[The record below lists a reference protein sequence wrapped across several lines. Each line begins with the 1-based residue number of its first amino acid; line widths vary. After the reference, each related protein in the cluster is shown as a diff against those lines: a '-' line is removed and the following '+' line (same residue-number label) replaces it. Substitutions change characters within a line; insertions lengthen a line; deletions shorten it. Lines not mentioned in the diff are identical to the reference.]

1 MWNGVRLLRMSAACL
16 AAFVCIAAAGGAP
29 RVFLHDAE
37 ALETLREEIQEG
49 ETEFDAALEEV
60 RDDAEEALER
70 GPWSV
75 TDKEETPPSGEKRDY
90 MSQGPYWWP
99 NPDTEDGLPYV
110 RRDGE
115 RNPETDALDRRPM
128 GRMINA
134 VETLGWA
141 YYFTGEE
148 RFAGRAARLLRT
160 WFLDEDTGMNPHLEY
175 GQRIPGRVEGRG
187 IGIIDTRGL
196 VNVVEAV
203 GLLAES
209 DAWTDDDQDGLEQWF
224 EQYLEWL
231 IESDHGQDERRHP
244 NNHGTWY
251 DVQVASFAL
260 FTGQDDVA
268 REVLEESRERRIQEQ
283 SEPDGRQPR
292 ELDRTLP
299 WSYSVMNLRGY
310 MALAHLGERAGVDI
324 WGWESEE
331 GHGLRQALEYLL
343 PYATGE
349 AEWTYEGIRDPDFS
363 RLAPLLWKAGLEYGS
378 AEYKKIARELLDEE
392 DWETARFRLH
402 YPE

>member
-1 MWNGVRLLRMSAACL
+1 MWNGSRLLWLSTACL
-16 AAFVCIAAAGGAP
+16 AALACGAAAAEAP
-29 RVFLHDAE
+29 RVFLHDAG
-37 ALETLREEIQEG
+37 ALEELRARVRNG
-49 ETEFDAALEEV
+49 ATDFDAALEEL
-60 RDDAEEALER
+60 RADAQDALAA

-75 TDKEETPPSGEKRDY
+75 TDKGETPPSGDKRDY

-99 NPDTEDGLPYV
+99 NPDTEDGLPYI

-128 GRMINA
+128 GRMITT

-148 RFAGRAARLLRT
+148 RFAERAVHVLRT
-160 WFLDEDTGMNPHLEY
+160 WFLNEDTGMNPHLEY

-196 VNVVEAV
+196 ADVVDAV

-209 DAWTDDDQDGLEQWF
+209 DAWMEEDQEGLEAWF
-224 EQYLEWL
+224 ADYLEWL

-251 DVQVASFAL
+251 DVQVVSFAL

-268 REVLEESRERRIQEQ
+268 RDVLEESRERRIMEHT
-283 SEPDGRQPR
+283 EPDGRQPR
-292 ELDRTLP
+292 ELGRTLP
-299 WSYSVMNLRGY
+299 WSYSLFNLRGY
-310 MALAHLGERAGVDI
+310 IALAHLGERAGVDI
-324 WGWESEE
+324 WNWESED
-331 GHGLRQALEYLL
+331 GHGLRQTLEYLI

-349 AEWTYEGIRDPDFS
+349 AEWTYEGIRDPNFS
-363 RLAPLLWKAGLEYGS
+363 GLAPLLWKAGLAYGS
-378 AEYKKIARELLDEE
+378 AEYKEIAQGLLEEE
-392 DWETARFRLH
+392 DWEAARFPLQH
-402 YPE
+402 PE

>member
-1 MWNGVRLLRMSAACL
+1 MWNGSRLLWLSAACL
-16 AAFVCIAAAGGAP
+16 AAVACGAAAEAP
-29 RVFLHDAE
+29 RVFLHEAGAIETLRQEMQVGETAYDE
-37 ALETLREEIQEG
+37 ALEVLH
-49 ETEFDAALEEV
+49 A
-60 RDDAEEALER
+60 DAEEALER

-75 TDKEETPPSGEKRDY
+75 TDKEETPPSGDKQDY

-99 NPDTEDGLPYV
+99 DPDTEDGLPYV

-115 RNPETDALDRRPM
+115 RNPEVDALDRRPM
-128 GRMINA
+128 GRMIGT

-141 YYFTGEE
+141 YYLTSEA
-148 RFAGRAARLLRT
+148 RFAEHAADVLRT

-175 GQRIPGRVEGRG
+175 GQRIPGRTEGRG

-196 VNVVEAV
+196 ANVVEAV

-209 DAWTDDDQDGLEQWF
+209 EAWTEDDQEGLEAWF
-224 EQYLEWL
+224 ADYLEWL

-251 DVQVASFAL
+251 DVQVVSFAL

-268 REVLEESRERRIQEQ
+268 RDVLEASRERRIMEHT
-283 SEPDGRQPR
+283 EPDGRQPR

-299 WSYSVMNLRGY
+299 WHYSIFNLRGY

-331 GHGLRQALEYLL
+331 GHGLRQTLEYLI
-343 PYATGE
+343 PYATGD
-349 AEWTYEGIRDPDFS
+349 AEWTYEGIREPDFGE
-363 RLAPLLWKAGLEYGS
+363 LAPLLWKAGLAYGS
-378 AEYKKIARELLDEE
+378 AEYRQLAQELFADDE
-392 DWETARFRLH
+392 WETVRFRLQ
-402 YPE
+402 YPG

>member
-1 MWNGVRLLRMSAACL
+1 MWNGSMFYRVGAGCL
-16 AAFVCIAAAGGAP
+16 TALACIAAAGGAP

-37 ALETLREEIQEG
+37 ALETLREEIRDG
-49 ETEFDAALEEV
+49 AAGY
-60 RDDAEEALER
+60 DEALEALR
-70 GPWSV
+70 ADAQDALDEGPWSV
-75 TDKEETPPSGEKRDY
+75 TDKEEAPPSGDKRDY

-128 GRMINA
+128 GRMITT

-148 RFAGRAARLLRT
+148 RFAERAAHVLRT

-196 VNVVEAV
+196 ADVIDAV

-209 DAWTDDDQDGLEQWF
+209 EAWTQEDQEGLEAWF
-224 EQYLEWL
+224 ADYLEWL

-260 FTGQDDVA
+260 FTGKEDVA
-268 REVLEESRERRIQEQ
+268 RDVLRESRERRILEHT
-283 SEPDGRQPR
+283 EPDGRQPR
-292 ELDRTLP
+292 ELARTLP
-299 WSYSVMNLRGY
+299 WNYSLFNLRGY

-324 WGWESEE
+324 WDWESEE
-331 GHGLRQALEYLL
+331 GHGPRQTLAYLI

-349 AEWTYEGIRDPDFS
+349 AEWTYEGIRDPNF
-363 RLAPLLWKAGLEYGS
+363 RGLAPLLWKAGVAYGD
-378 AEYKKIARELLDEE
+378 AKYKETARALLDEE
-392 DWETARFRLH
+392 DWETARFRLR